1 MIAIQAV
8 FIGGVADGRKMQIN
22 AKMNTIQI
30 PNFPEPLT
38 PIKAQEWTGWQ
49 GEPRSTDID
58 YTTYRVHIVDLR
70 GHGSVAVCTTD
81 FDLDYHGVLAVL
93 LQGYNPDR
101 QKSDPN
107 EKAVDQIL
115 ARLESYYHGDEKLAR
130 GAKHLSV
137 NTDDLRTLTDYI
149 KFMRGQLRAANR
161 RG

>member
-1 MIAIQAV
+1 MIKLRAL
-8 FIGGVADGRKMQIN
+8 FIGGPADGKRMEID
-22 AKMNTIQI
+22 ARMSMIQI
-30 PNFPEPLT
+30 PKLPGLVTLIE
-38 PIKAQEWTGWQ
+38 AHEWTGWQ
-49 GEPRSTDID
+49 DKPRDTGID
-58 YTTYRVHIVDLR
+58 YTTYRVHIIDLR

-101 QKSDPN
+101 DKSDPN
-107 EKAVDQIL
+107 EKEVDQIL